1 MEVAVALV
9 GKLEM
14 FGLVDVLRS
23 LAATSKT
30 GCLRIEGNRGEGQ
43 VWLAHGDLVGA
54 EAQRALPDA
63 EIDEIFFELLR
74 SQEGSFQFDAEEP
87 AGWSPEDAANVET
100 VLDRAHRLLQEWH
113 ELHSIVPS
121 VDHRVRLKPDLE
133 TYQVTL
139 DRRSWS
145 TVTSIGPGKSV
156 SQLATVLGTSEIES
170 LRRVRDL
177 LVAGVVSLTPP
188 LQPPVAAQPA
198 PRAEVSVQ

>member
-1 MEVAVALV
+1 MALV

-14 FGLVDVLRS
+14 FALVDVLRS

-30 GCLRIEGNRGEGQ
+30 GCLRIEGNRGEGH
-43 VWLAHGDLVGA
+43 VWLADGDLVGA
-54 EAQRALPDA
+54 DAQRALPDA

-74 SQEGSFQFDAEEP
+74 SQEGSFQFDVEEP
-87 AGWSPEDAANVET
+87 AAWSPEGVANVDA

-113 ELHSIVPS
+113 ELHAVVPS
-121 VDHRVRLKPDLE
+121 VDHRVTLRTELD

-139 DRRSWS
+139 DHRAWS
-145 TVTSIGPGKSV
+145 TVTAIGPGRSV
-156 SQLATVLGTSEIES
+156 SQLAQVVGASEIEA

-188 LQPPVAAQPA
+188 LQPPAAAPPA
-198 PRAEVSVQ
+198 PHAEVGSH